1 MSTLFLFFTESV
13 SVVIRQTCIC
23 IPQVSMYYLQDVHDL
38 FVNISIPL
46 ARKEESQ
53 YILYLT
59 LWFI

>member
-23 IPQVSMYYLQDVHDL
+23 IPQVSMYYLQDVQYL
-38 FVNISIPL
+38 FVNVAIPL
-46 ARKEESQ
+46 ARNEESQ